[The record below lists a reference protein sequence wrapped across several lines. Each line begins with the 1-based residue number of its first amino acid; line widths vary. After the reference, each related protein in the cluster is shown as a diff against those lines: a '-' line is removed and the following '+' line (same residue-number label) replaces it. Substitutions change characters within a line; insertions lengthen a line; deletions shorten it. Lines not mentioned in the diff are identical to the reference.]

1 MGGFNPLTA
10 IKTVMD
16 YAKPDP
22 APKPSAPPSI
32 IQGGT
37 YKSMADMQARG
48 YEKDKKISEFAAA
61 RQLKDPSKAPTP
73 MLRVQAVNGKLERIL
88 SNPNY
93 AKITPENREK
103 VLGVFY
109 DKYVPQ
115 AMKNAGIDPPTKEE
129 WLSRRNAQSQYDK
142 SSAKPTESRLL
153 TGGTELMKGYA
164 DTVRIAGN
172 LVKYT
177 LGEGA
182 PKAAGFNPEGA
193 GSKYVRAVDKKIF
206 EYADAVTKVATDYES
221 TFNTRHDP
229 VSWLSNFAGRV
240 LGDAPAYMAAS
251 EIGGGIKVAETV
263 PTLAEKAAVSKGMQV
278 AVHSLRNA
286 TEVMGVTKAEGHS
299 NIEVAEAGIG
309 ALLLTAPLHALAL
322 RFKSSQLAVGGEPFA
337 DKVANNASRGED
349 VPIKHS
355 PEALVNPS
363 DPDFRAAVKGE
374 QELREKFAREF
385 HPEKAE
391 AAGDK
396 SVWRNLS
403 KGQRTKIV
411 QHLDATTKQAAELMP
426 LVNPEVQTT
435 ANLKTIVEAIKD
447 NPMQAQRMQAIQK
460 LTGLNPAEVL
470 TKMQAKEVG
479 QKTGLTSPAKT
490 LQDSFSEKGISE
502 QLPKDLRKSAPR
514 YRDKRLNFE
523 DPRDLALYTV
533 ARDFTKP
540 EVQSASH
547 GKFLSYL
554 RNQFPDKSDA
564 HFQVTAGREV
574 RAKVKELAH
583 NTEGD
588 VVNIP
593 KLHSLDRQ
601 EQHFPTGDIFG
612 ADRSAGARTVSNAS
626 LLNPKMSTEDFVKG
640 TQKYLE
646 DNPATKSGKDYFENP
661 EHHLLWVANFSDASS
676 QIKNR
681 AFEILRKDF
690 NLSREQAGNT
700 KAGGWLANF
709 RNDLARTGHLY
720 TEGNIYRSTKNT
732 QRRYATKWQKE
743 VLEPESEASDM
754 KAIAAITKR
763 HPELKDTFDALNHEL
778 TKLKNKSA
786 TPITEKLRRSTQDRI
801 VDLMQRYK

>member
-1 MGGFNPLTA
+1 MSSSFNPITA
-10 IKTVMD
+10 IKSVMD

-22 APKPSAPPSI
+22 APKPSAPPNI

-251 EIGGGIKVAETV
+251 EIGGGIKVAEAV

-299 NIEVAEAGIG
+299 NLEVAEAGIG

-411 QHLDATTKQAAELMP
+411 QHLDATNKQAAELMP

-479 QKTGLTSPAKT
+479 QKTGLTSAAKT
-490 LQDSFSEKGISE
+490 LEDSFSHS
-502 QLPKDLRKSAPR
+502 SA
-514 YRDKRLNFE
+514 
-523 DPRDLALYTV
+523 
-533 ARDFTKP
+533 
-540 EVQSASH
+540 
-547 GKFLSYL
+547 
-554 RNQFPDKSDA
+554 
-564 HFQVTAGREV
+564 
-574 RAKVKELAH
+574 
-583 NTEGD
+583 GD
-588 VVNIP
+588 
-593 KLHSLDRQ
+593 
-601 EQHFPTGDIFG
+601 DIFG
-612 ADRSAGARTVSNAS
+612 ADRSKGARTVSNAS
-626 LLNPKMSTEDFVKG
+626 LLNPKLSTEDFVKG

-661 EHHLLWVANFSDASS
+661 EHHLLWVANFSDTSS